1 MSQVRSDDVD
11 RVRIAGGVVVE
22 LNAHDSGR
30 EAVCTDD
37 QGAVFKLSEPA
48 PGYDTAR

>member
-11 RVRIAGGVVVE
+11 RVRSAGGVVVE
-22 LNAHDSGR
+22 LDAHDSGR

-37 QGAVFKLSEPA
+37 QGVVFRLSEPA
-48 PGYDTAR
+48 PGHDTAP